1 MAHVK
6 QSAKGSQ
13 RIHRNQWRPER
24 ELQAFRAAHPTWKR
38 KQPAARRLAKEAFS
52 LTMPLSPTNRESQ
65 TEQRV
70 PAVVHRSAFQ
80 TVCIM

>member
-13 RIHRNQWRPER
+13 RMHRNPWRPER
-24 ELQAFRAAHPTWKR
+24 ALQAFRAEHPTWQR

-52 LTMPLSPTNRESQ
+52 LTMPLSPTNPESQ
-65 TEQRV
+65 AEQRV
-70 PAVVHRSAFQ
+70 PAVVYRSAFQ

>member
-1 MAHVK
+1 VAHVK
-6 QSAKGSQ
+6 QSAKGTQ
-13 RIHRNQWRPER
+13 RRHRNQWRPER
-24 ELQAFRAAHPTWKR
+24 DLQAFRAAHPTWQR

-52 LTMPLSPTNRESQ
+52 LAMPLSPTNPESQ
-65 TEQRV
+65 AEQRV